1 MIKPKY
7 EKLDQTWFL
16 DIDGTIFKHR
26 TNIQLD
32 KWIKDLKTKS
42 HLKEELLA
50 GVKDWLK
57 KLSEKDSIIL
67 VTAREKRHKAHTER
81 ALKKFGIKFNH
92 IIYGVNAG
100 PRILI
105 NDIKPAA
112 TNEMERDI
120 ETAFAVNLKR
130 NIGFKKIPLCF
141 L

>member
-1 MIKPKY
+1 MRKLTP

-26 TNIQLD
+26 TNIELD
-32 KWIKDLKTKS
+32 KWIKELKTKS
-42 HLKEELLA
+42 HLKEELLV
-50 GVKDWLK
+50 GVKDWFK
-57 KLSEKDSIIL
+57 KLSEKDSIIF